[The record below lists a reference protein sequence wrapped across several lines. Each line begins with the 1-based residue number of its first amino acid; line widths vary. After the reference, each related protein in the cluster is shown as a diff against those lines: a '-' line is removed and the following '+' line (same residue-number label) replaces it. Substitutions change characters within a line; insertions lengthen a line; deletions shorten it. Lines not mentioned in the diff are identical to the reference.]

1 MRPKRSNGGVIT
13 YHIPFNIRLV
23 TSEAPEL
30 KCARSEVRLSAPV
43 KKKKKKKSCGCA
55 KQGKREDKSAVQSSR
70 PRRGQLPSH
79 TPTRR
84 IQVKMEADSREIAD
98 LVQPLLDTD
107 KELERFLS
115 KYEEAKVLRRERMRK
130 CWNEEIWAS
139 SRKKM
144 DQHMSTCNPLETNM
158 RQNLYDQYLQHGNTK
173 GFVFLDTCDLKQ
185 YNPYLLHG
193 DKPHNC
199 KHNVAKLKEPKLLD
213 SSKLNTARCEA
224 GCQHK
229 WVPQREHITPEANMQ
244 SFDTTE
250 SHAVDKICRT
260 KIPFHI
266 HDTAIPDGR
275 CHHSTC
281 WFTTQQ

>member
-224 GCQHK
+224 VC
-229 WVPQREHITPEANMQ
+229 VM
-244 SFDTTE
+244 
-250 SHAVDKICRT
+250 
-260 KIPFHI
+260 
-266 HDTAIPDGR
+266 
-275 CHHSTC
+275 
-281 WFTTQQ
+281 

>member
-1 MRPKRSNGGVIT
+1 MTEVAR
-13 YHIPFNIRLV
+13 YAAE
-23 TSEAPEL
+23 SESYSSELQMAVESYAAPEL

-43 KKKKKKKSCGCA
+43 KKKKKSCGCA

-70 PRRGQLPSH
+70 PRRGLLPSH

-130 CWNEEIWAS
+130 CWNEDIWAS

-173 GFVFLDTCDLKQ
+173 
-185 YNPYLLHG
+185 
-193 DKPHNC
+193 
-199 KHNVAKLKEPKLLD
+199 HNVAKLKETKLMD
-213 SSKLNTARCEA
+213 SSKLKNTARCEA

-229 WVPQREHITPEANMQ
+229 WVPQSEHIPPEATMQ